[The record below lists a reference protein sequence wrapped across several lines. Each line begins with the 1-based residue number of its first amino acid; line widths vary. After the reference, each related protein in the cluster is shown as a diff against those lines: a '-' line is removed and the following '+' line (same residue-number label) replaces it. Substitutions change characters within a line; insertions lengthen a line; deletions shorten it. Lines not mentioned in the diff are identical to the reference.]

1 MTDLEIF
8 QRLAVALAIGTLVG
22 LERGWQTRETEEQ
35 RRTAGLRTFAL
46 IGLAGGVLGLL
57 AAPFGP
63 APFAAGAVLA
73 TGAVAGFRWREAK
86 DSGDYGIT
94 TVIAALCT
102 YALAG
107 YAAVGSLAL
116 AGAAAVAMTLFLAL
130 KNALHGWLAKLTWP
144 ELRSALILLAMSL
157 IVLPLLPDRPV
168 GPLDLLNP
176 YLVWS
181 MTILIALVSFAGYVA
196 IKAMGARQGLLLAG
210 LVGGLASSTA
220 TTAGLARLSRP
231 AGIARNGVP
240 SGLAAAGILMSFAV
254 MYLRVPVVAFVLAPE
269 VGLRLAPAA
278 LAAAAISAAGG
289 GLVLLRRERLKAT
302 APPALPNPLDL
313 WEVLKFGAL
322 IAIVSV
328 LAGLLAQTFGDA
340 GLQVLAFVSGL
351 ADVDAPTV
359 SLAGLAGTDAG
370 ETPAATAASGIALAV
385 LANMLA
391 KCGLAW
397 ALAAP
402 RTALLVSLGTAAGLA
417 AAAAAFFLAAAA

>member
-22 LERGWQTRETEEQ
+22 LERGWQTRETEAQ

-46 IGLAGGVLGLL
+46 IGLSGGVLGLL

-63 APFAAGAVLA
+63 TPFAAGAVLA
-73 TGAVAGFRWREAK
+73 TGAIAAFRWREAK

-157 IVLPLLPDRPV
+157 IVLPLLPDRQI
-168 GPLDLLNP
+168 GPYGVLNP

-181 MTILIALVSFAGYVA
+181 MTILIAVVGFAGYVA
-196 IKAMGARQGLLLAG
+196 VKAMGPRDGLLLAG

-220 TTAGLARLSRP
+220 TTAGLARLSRDD
-231 AGIARNGVP
+231 GIRPGP
-240 SGLAAAGILMSFAV
+240 AAAGILMSFAV
-254 MYLRVPVVAFVLAPE
+254 MYLRVAVVAYVLAPE
-269 VGLRLAPAA
+269 VGLLLAPAA
-278 LAAAAISAAGG
+278 VAAAAVSAAGG
-289 GLVLLRRERLKAT
+289 GLVLLRRQRTAAT
-302 APPALPNPLDL
+302 AAPVLPNPLDL

-322 IAIVSV
+322 IALVSV
-328 LAGLLAQTFGDA
+328 LAVLLARTIGDA

-359 SLAGLAGTDAG
+359 SLAGLAGEADGIAAG
-370 ETPAATAASGIALAV
+370 TAAGGIALAV

-391 KCGLAW
+391 KSGLAW
-397 ALAAP
+397 ALASP
-402 RTALLVSLGTAAGLA
+402 RTALLVSLGTAVGLVA
-417 AAAAAFFLAAAA
+417 AAAVYLLLPAA

>member
-22 LERGWQTRETEEQ
+22 LERGWQTRETEAQ

-46 IGLAGGVLGLL
+46 IGLSGGVLGLL

-63 APFAAGAVLA
+63 TPFAAGAVLA
-73 TGAVAGFRWREAK
+73 TGAIAAFRWREAK

-157 IVLPLLPDRPV
+157 IVLPLLPDRQI
-168 GPLDLLNP
+168 GPYGVLNP

-181 MTILIALVSFAGYVA
+181 MTILIAVVGFAGYVA
-196 IKAMGARQGLLLAG
+196 VKAMGPRDGLLLAG

-220 TTAGLARLSRP
+220 PTVTGLVGLGVRGAVSTAGR
-231 AGIARNGVP
+231 
-240 SGLAAAGILMSFAV
+240 
-254 MYLRVPVVAFVLAPE
+254 
-269 VGLRLAPAA
+269 
-278 LAAAAISAAGG
+278 SAASRWLYLSCSG
-289 GLVLLRRERLKAT
+289 
-302 APPALPNPLDL
+302 
-313 WEVLKFGAL
+313 
-322 IAIVSV
+322 
-328 LAGLLAQTFGDA
+328 
-340 GLQVLAFVSGL
+340 VSGGSGCPSYSSRCRL
-351 ADVDAPTV
+351 FAGDFGGDLQPQKKACRSAP
-359 SLAGLAGTDAG
+359 SF
-370 ETPAATAASGIALAV
+370 
-385 LANMLA
+385 N
-391 KCGLAW
+391 
-397 ALAAP
+397 
-402 RTALLVSLGTAAGLA
+402 
-417 AAAAAFFLAAAA
+417 